1 MKLRVLVDNYT
12 YIDQYYLGEPA
23 VSYYLEIDDR
33 RILFDTGYSDIFL
46 SNAKKMGIDLS
57 RLTHV
62 VLSHGHNDHTHGL
75 YYLSQAVDLSKVE
88 LIAHPDCFLPKRDEE
103 EYIGAPFSMKEM
115 QSHMLFH
122 PKDEPFAISEHCL
135 FLGEIPRRNDFEA
148 KHSIGEL
155 EKDGI
160 WQPDHVLDDSALV
173 CQTGEGLFLITGCSH
188 SGICNIIDYA
198 MEVCKE
204 QRIAGILGGFH
215 MFQAGSRLEQTIA
228 YMQKQQI
235 HQLYPCHCVSLAAK
249 ASMMQNLPVQEAGVG
264 LQIEIG
270 RE

>member
-1 MKLRVLVDNYT
+1 MKLRVLVDNHT
-12 YIDQYYLGEPA
+12 FIDEYYLGEPA

-57 RLTHV
+57 QLTHV
-62 VLSHGHNDHTHGL
+62 VLSHGHNDHTNGL
-75 YYLSQAVDLSKVE
+75 RYLSQAVDLSNVE
-88 LIAHPDCFLPKRDEE
+88 LIAHSDCFLPKRYEE
-103 EYIGAPFSMKEM
+103 EYIGVPCSSKEM
-115 QSHMLFH
+115 QSQMLFH

-135 FLGEIPRRNDFEA
+135 FLGEIPRRNAFEA
-148 KHSIGEL
+148 KHSIGEQ

-160 WQPDHVLDDSALV
+160 WKPDQVLDDSALV
-173 CQTGEGLFLITGCSH
+173 CRTKDGLFLITGCSH

-198 MEVCKE
+198 MEICKE

-215 MFQAGSRLEQTIA
+215 IFQTGVRLEQTIA

-235 HQLYPCHCVSLAAK
+235 HQLYPCHCVSLVAK
-249 ASMMQNLPVQEAGVG
+249 ASMMQKLPVQEVGVG
-264 LQIEIG
+264 LEIEIG
-270 RE
+270 SE